1 LIEGRVAR
9 RASLSY
15 FRIGALRVPI
25 SYVDRIFSPW
35 RYAYMNT
42 VQEGTKVECLF
53 CSKLAEGDDRRALIV
68 HRAQHCFIMLNAFP
82 YTNGHLM
89 VVPYA
94 HVDELQKLPAAAAH
108 DLIDLTQRMEG
119 VLRRVYRPDGVN
131 LGMNIGRAAGAG
143 VASHVHMHVLPRW
156 FGDANFMSVIGETR
170 VLPEALD
177 TTYERIQTELAKT
190 QWL

>member
-1 LIEGRVAR
+1 M
-9 RASLSY
+9 SY
-15 FRIGALRVPI
+15 
-25 SYVDRIFSPW
+25 SMDRIFSPW

-42 VQEGTKVECLF
+42 VQEGTKVDCLF

-94 HVDELQKLPAAAAH
+94 HLDELQKLPRDAAH
-108 DLIDLTQRMEG
+108 ELIDITQRMER
-119 VLRRVYRPDGVN
+119 VLRNIYRPDGIN

-143 VASHVHMHVLPRW
+143 VAGHIHMHVLPRW
-156 FGDANFMSVIGETR
+156 FGDANFMGVIGETR
-170 VLPEALD
+170 VLPESLD
-177 TTYERIQTELAKT
+177 QTYERIHAEIARA
-190 QWL
+190 